1 MRSQGSL
8 KVAPRFG
15 AQDAPRS
22 LRSGPGQFLSLP
34 DARWPFRASGPP
46 RLTSAAAHPPSS
58 LTGFRTAQSARWPQG
73 APQGPRW
80 DSCSCDDPPARLH
93 RLQPPARGDDAGRV
107 PPHARQRRRSAAPS
121 PSPPVPLR
129 ARRLARMSEPTKY
142 VLGEDAIPT
151 HWVNLLP
158 DLPGRA
164 AAAAEPAD
172 RPARRPRR
180 PDADLP
186 DGADHAGGLAGAGDR
201 DPGRGPRR
209 LPAVAPDA
217 AVPRAP
223 PRSRRSA
230 RRRRSSTSTRA
241 SRPRARTS
249 PTPRCRRPTRTRR
262 PGSRSSST
270 ETGAGQWGSSL
281 AFACSLFGLECEV
294 FMVGSSYDQK
304 PYRRSMMQT
313 WGATVHRSPSD
324 LHAVRPRAGLAPD
337 RLAGDRDLRGGRGRR
352 ARTRTPTT
360 RSAPCSTTCC
370 CTRP

>member
-8 KVAPRFG
+8 KVTPRFTRQ
-15 AQDAPRS
+15 ATPRS
-22 LRSGPGQFLSLP
+22 LRSGPGQFLSLRRP
-34 DARWPFRASGPP
+34 LAVRASGPP
-46 RLTSAAAHPPSS
+46 RLTNAAAHPPSS
-58 LTGFRTAQSARWPQG
+58 ATDRPRAGCKVAPRRPQG
-73 APQGPRW
+73 AGGTIPRAMNPPL
-80 DSCSCDDPPARLH
+80 DYIDCSL
-93 RLQPPARGDDAGRV
+93 
-107 PPHARQRRRSAAPS
+107 PHEAMTLGEYRRTRTRRRSAACLAS
-121 PSPPVPLR
+121 LTRAALR
-129 ARRLARMSEPTKY
+129 PRRLARMSEPTKF

-180 PDADLP
+180 PHADLP

-223 PRSRRSA
+223 PRAGARHAGEDLLQVRGRLARGLAQAELGRAAGLRERAGRDQASSSPRPAPASGAPRWRSPARCSGWSA
-230 RRRRSSTSTRA
+230 RSTWS
-241 SRPRARTS
+241 AR
-249 PTPRCRRPTRTRR
+249 
-262 PGSRSSST
+262 
-270 ETGAGQWGSSL
+270 
-281 AFACSLFGLECEV
+281 
-294 FMVGSSYDQK
+294 SYDQK

-324 LHAVRPRAGLAPD
+324 RTQSGRAQAVAPD
-337 RLAGDRDLRGGRGRR
+337 GLAGDRDLRGGRDRG